1 MSTVAEISEAIGKL
15 DVAEQIQLMQ
25 SLPQQLKISPEDI
38 AWPKLAESSFDFWDN
53 PEDAI
58 YDQL

>member
-1 MSTVAEISEAIGKL
+1 MSTVLEITDAIEKL
-15 DVAEQIQLMQ
+15 DVKAQVALLRE
-25 SLPQQLKISPEDI
+25 LPQHLKISPEDL
-38 AWPKLAESSFDFWDN
+38 AWTRAAEGSFDFWDN

>member
-1 MSTVAEISEAIGKL
+1 MSTVAEISEAIEKL
-15 DVAEQIQLMQ
+15 NLADQVQLLQ
-25 SLPQQLKISPEDI
+25 ELPQHLKIRPEDL
-38 AWPKLAESSFDFWDN
+38 AWPKLAESSFNFWDN